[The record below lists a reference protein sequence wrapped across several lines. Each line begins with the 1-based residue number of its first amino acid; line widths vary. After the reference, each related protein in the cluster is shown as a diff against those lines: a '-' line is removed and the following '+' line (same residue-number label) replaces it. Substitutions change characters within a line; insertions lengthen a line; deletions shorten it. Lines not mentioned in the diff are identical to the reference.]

1 MNEPLDPFHLAAYV
15 DGELSL
21 PEARAVEQ
29 ALASQPAAAAEV
41 AALRAQRSALHAR
54 YDALLSAPHRLVV
67 GERVAPRSRRGIF
80 AWARADSRMR
90 FGGALAATLVVG
102 CAIGLVGGWTARGQR
117 TLQEEALVAARHDTP
132 LDAFVRTAAR
142 SHAVF
147 VPEQRHPVEVAAAD
161 EAHLVAWLSKRLD
174 APITVPHIGDAG
186 WRLLGGRLLP
196 AEAGPVAQF
205 MYEDA
210 RGRRL
215 TLAVT
220 RPLRDEN
227 ARRPAD
233 PETAFRIA
241 HEGDET
247 VFYWIDQRFAYALT
261 GRLTRPEMTAVAD
274 RVYRQLDR

>member
-1 MNEPLDPFHLAAYV
+1 MTDALDPFHLQAYV
-15 DGELSL
+15 DGELTPS
-21 PEARAVEQ
+21 EANAVER

-41 AALRAQRSALHAR
+41 AALRAQKGALHAR
-54 YDALLSAPHRLVV
+54 YDSFLTAPHRLVV
-67 GERVAPRSRRGIF
+67 GERVKPRRGARVRLF
-80 AWARADSRMR
+80 GRHWAASGAR
-90 FGGALAATLVVG
+90 FGGALAAMLVLG
-102 CAIGLVGGWTARGQR
+102 AALGLVGGWSARGVR
-117 TLQEEALVAARHDTP
+117 DARDDALAARNEP

-161 EAHLVAWLSKRLD
+161 EAHLVTWLSKRLD
-174 APITVPHIGDAG
+174 APVTVPHLGDAG
-186 WRLLGGRLLP
+186 WSLLGGRLLP

-210 RGRRL
+210 QGRRL

-220 RPLRDEN
+220 RPLRDET
-227 ARRPAD
+227 AQRAAD
-233 PETAFRIA
+233 PEAAFRIA

-247 VFYWIDQRFAYALT
+247 VFYWIDRRFAYALT
-261 GRLTRPEMTAVAD
+261 GRLTQPEMTAIAD